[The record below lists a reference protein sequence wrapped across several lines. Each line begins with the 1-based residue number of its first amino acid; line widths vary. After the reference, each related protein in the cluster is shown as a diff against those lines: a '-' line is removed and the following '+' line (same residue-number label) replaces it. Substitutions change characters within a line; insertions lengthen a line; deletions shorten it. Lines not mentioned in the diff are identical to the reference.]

1 MMGIKVALALHLL
14 LGVEGV
20 PYDLQGA
27 IILKT
32 LPYVLNF
39 EKKEEIVIGFMG
51 EEKKELVSLFKD
63 KKAGEKPVKTVVVKK
78 IEEIKGID
86 VLVLLPGVK
95 DGNVDK
101 IIKKTREN
109 KIFSI
114 TMIKPESFVKKGIS
128 MGIIVEGGKP
138 RIIINPEGIKE
149 EELSLDARFLKL
161 VKLIE

>member
-1 MMGIKVALALHLL
+1 MMGIKVLLALHLL
-14 LGVEGV
+14 MGVEGV
-20 PYDLQGA
+20 PYDLQSA
-27 IILKT
+27 IILKS

-39 EKKEEIVIGFMG
+39 EKKEEIVIGFLG
-51 EEKKELVSLFKD
+51 GEKKELISLFRD
-63 KKAGEKPVKTVVVKK
+63 KKAGEKPVKTVEVKK

-95 DGNVDK
+95 DGELDR

-114 TMIKPESFVKKGIS
+114 TMINPERFVKKGIS
-128 MGIIVEGGKP
+128 MGITVEGGKP
-138 RIIINPEGIKE
+138 RIIINPEGIRE
-149 EELSLDARFLKL
+149 EEISLDARFLKL